1 MFVLI
6 RAPETHQRII
16 VARKLSSVG
25 VSRNYASTQPDAQT
39 IAQLQD
45 ASQAAQRDALD
56 GNKNNLELRG
66 KSYEIDQLIDRMK
79 SGEMTNRFCAS
90 ANDKCISLIKTRRVR
105 FFGPAALRIA
115 ARLIL

>member
-1 MFVLI
+1 V
-6 RAPETHQRII
+6 RQKPTREII
-16 VARKLSSVG
+16 VARKWSSVG
-25 VSRNYASTQPDAQT
+25 VSRNYAPTQPDART

-45 ASQAAQRDALD
+45 ASQAAQRGALD

-90 ANDKCISLIKTRRVR
+90 AYDK
-105 FFGPAALRIA
+105 
-115 ARLIL
+115 